1 MQEGK
6 KHKIE
11 NNNAAVTQRPAH
23 FNLKLWMLGC
33 ASALLLSIP
42 YIIPHVG
49 VVALVAFLPLL
60 AAEYIATETG
70 KKNFWIIYYCTFLIW
85 NIITTYWIY
94 LATLPGAIAAVT
106 LNALQMAII
115 FRLFR
120 WFRKLTDGVLPYL
133 FLIFLWVGWEHVY
146 ATWQVTW
153 PWLTLGNAFATSVKS
168 IQWYS
173 VFGALGGSFWILLVN
188 VLLFRALL
196 QFAKKETAKI
206 SAISVAIIILLP
218 IVCSKIRYYTY
229 KEKTGEKLTKQVA
242 VLQPNIDPYN
252 DKFGGMSRAE
262 QDSVLFNLAANAVTD
277 NTFLVLAPETFY
289 TPMDRSGILSED
301 SPADCY
307 TFNRFQ
313 NFAERHNVNFIFGAV
328 TQHYYMPIM
337 NTNMVG
343 EGAASQYYELN
354 VAPTPTA
361 RPIAGGAVWYDSF
374 NTAVFVGPVGGQTEF
389 YHKNKLVILA
399 ESIPIINGKSVFK
412 SLGIDLGGAVGSFGR
427 DKVATVFTTHDD
439 VMLGTAICYDS
450 VFGDYF
456 RQYVEKGAQMMTVIT
471 NDGWWGNTFG
481 YRQHLNYARL
491 RAIETRRDIARC
503 ANTGIS
509 AFINQR
515 GDIVSQTGW
524 WKRCYLKG
532 EVNLNNDVTVFVKY
546 GDIIGRVSLFA
557 FFLLLLAG
565 IVRQITKKSIIKGV
579 L

>member
-1 MQEGK
+1 MQESK
-6 KHKIE
+6 KHKKE
-11 NNNAAVTQRPAH
+11 NKCAAVTQKPAH
-23 FNLKLWMLGC
+23 FNLKLWMLGF

-49 VVALVAFLPLL
+49 MVALVSFLPLL
-60 AAEYIATETG
+60 AAEYIATENG

-133 FLIFLWVGWEHVY
+133 FLIFLWVGWEHIY

-153 PWLTLGNAFATSVKS
+153 PWLTLGNAFATSIKS

-173 VFGALGGSFWILLVN
+173 VFGTLGGSFWILLVN
-188 VLLFRALL
+188 VLLFRVLL
-196 QFAKKETAKI
+196 QFSKKETVKV

-218 IVCSKIRYYTY
+218 IVCSQIRYYSY
-229 KEKTGEKLTKQVA
+229 KEKTGEQLTKQVA

-262 QDSVLFNLAANAVTD
+262 QDSVLFNLAGKAVAD
-277 NTFLVLAPETFY
+277 KTFLVLAPETFY
-289 TPMDRSGILSED
+289 TPMDRPGILSED
-301 SPADCY
+301 SPTDCY
-307 TFNRFQ
+307 TFNEFQ

-337 NTNMVG
+337 NTNGVG
-343 EGAASQYYELN
+343 EGAANQYYELN

-361 RPIAGGAVWYDSF
+361 RPLAGGAVWYDSF

-412 SLGIDLGGAVGSFGR
+412 SLGIDLGGAVGSFGK

-456 RQYVEKGAQMMTVIT
+456 RKYVEKGAQMMTVIT

-481 YRQHLNYARL
+481 YMQHLNYARL

-524 WKRCYLKG
+524 WKTCYLKG
-532 EVNLNNDVTVFVKY
+532 EVNLNNDITVFVKY